1 MTDDFTILTEKDKKH
16 VAYGLCVLGT
26 AATGA
31 TFGSIAGGQT
41 LPGFLIGGVAGL
53 LMCKT
58 VAKPLKQYLFSS
70 RPMSETQF
78 QSLASQTQRAYPR
91 LAREQV
97 LDLLAASRL
106 AAMKSPRKYRC

>member
-1 MTDDFTILTEKDKKH
+1 MADDFTILTDRDKKH

-26 AATGA
+26 AAIGA

-41 LPGFLIGGVAGL
+41 LPGFLIGGVTGL
-53 LMCKT
+53 FMCKT
-58 VAKPLKQYLFSS
+58 VDKPIKQYLFGS
-70 RPMSETQF
+70 RPMSEMQF
-78 QSLASQTQRAYPR
+78 QSLASQTQRAYSR
-91 LAREQV
+91 LTREQV